1 MSFLSSASARVV
13 LASCSGGLVSA
24 ALLLGAGCATTHEAN
39 WKAEPAAPAASAD
52 DATRAQ
58 SLVAEGDAL
67 WEQRGDKNKLVEALA
82 RWEEAAKLQPS
93 ADVATKLSRGHYLL
107 GDGYYAL
114 EDNLEGRDA
123 EYQKG
128 LDWATQALKLAAPE
142 FAAAMA
148 AGAKHADAIQK
159 TPKEAVPA
167 MYWYASNLGKWAAS
181 KGFATRLKYK
191 DDIKATMN
199 QVKALDESFFFA
211 GPWRYFG
218 AFEAVTAGI
227 AGGDLNKSKENFQK
241 AVAMAPTYLGTKVL
255 WAEMLCTKLQKDE
268 DGDGQNDGKAQ
279 FKKLLDEVVAADAN
293 AEPSIAAENAIEQA
307 KAKKL
312 LAQMDDLFS

>member
-1 MSFLSSASARVV
+1 MSRLLVASSAFAVLSSF
-13 LASCSGGLVSA
+13 
-24 ALLLGAGCATTHEAN
+24 GCATTHQVN
-39 WKAEPAAPAASAD
+39 WQEKVAAAPVAEDAA
-52 DATRAQ
+52 TKVQ
-58 SLVAEGDAL
+58 GLTAEGDAL
-67 WEQRGDKNKLVEALA
+67 WEQRGDKAKLVEGIAK
-82 RWEEAAKLQPS
+82 WEEAAAVATS
-93 ADVATKLSRGHYLL
+93 ADLAAKIARGHYLL

-148 AGAKHADAIQK
+148 SGSKHADAIK
-159 TPKEAVPA
+159 KAPKEAVPA

-191 DDIKATMN
+191 DDIKATMDH
-199 QVKALDESFFFA
+199 VKALDELFFFA

-218 AFEAVTAGI
+218 AFEAATAGI
-227 AGGDLNKSKENFQK
+227 AGGDLGRSKENFQK
-241 AVAMAPTYLGTKVL
+241 AVALSPNYLGTRVL
-255 WAEMLCTKLQKDE
+255 WAEMLCTKQQKDE
-268 DGDGQNDGKAQ
+268 DGDGVADGKAM
-279 FKKLLDEVVAADAN
+279 FKKLLDEVITADVN
-293 AEPSIAAENAIEQA
+293 AEPSIAAENAIEQG

-312 LAQMDDLFS
+312 LAKIDDLFS